1 MINPQDVE
9 EKKQRQV
16 EVKSRVQ
23 LMQNGLSQRLQS
35 ENPFEEFRKAVEQ
48 AVIEKQVTKEKE
60 YEGDQDFFKDEE
72 DIGMCMSMH

>member
-1 MINPQDVE
+1 MVNPQDVE

-23 LMQNGLSQRLQS
+23 LMQSGLSQRLQS

>member
-1 MINPQDVE
+1 
-9 EKKQRQV
+9 
-16 EVKSRVQ
+16 
-23 LMQNGLSQRLQS
+23 MQSGLSQRLQS

-48 AVIEKQVTKEKE
+48 AVIEKQVTKVKE